1 MKEFNIFQHATHRIT
16 EQELK
21 KLATAHGKSVAEM
34 RRDIAHAIKDLQ
46 YTQKEIRHIISQN
59 KYCVLPDHS
68 AGIGRYGAGDGL
80 SRFFLC
86 HDNGKAAKQA
96 RRRDSALVTGFG
108 PTNSP
113 TAGTLSVIFRILE
126 IQRRTGF
133 YTHIIISDLGA
144 FNSRKKPLSSLY
156 GNARRFVQFIKKL
169 GFDESRGEIRTHAH
183 HDFLKAFALSSSV
196 LTIKDFLHNE
206 EATEEMYKR
215 LNLQGNDFSVMVDK
229 TFTVTD
235 ILLPILRDRAKT
247 VIVVAGLEEHY
258 YPKLARIAVERLRN
272 TGGGLKEMI
281 APDASVCAFYGRL
294 IEGLFPYVKM
304 SKSIPESSINIGEPE
319 AEIRRK
325 ILTSEARNEHVIL
338 QMMELASDWDG
349 EKRKRAAAAFSK
361 AQKADTAPWNSF
373 KQEYLGFILKVKKLW
388 DETESCL
395 LSDAEMKRELF
406 PGGK

>member
-1 MKEFNIFQHATHRIT
+1 MKKFDIFRHATRRIP
-16 EQELK
+16 ELELR
-21 KLATAHGKSVAEM
+21 KLATEHGKSVAEM
-34 RRDIAHAIKDLQ
+34 RRDIAHALKDLQ
-46 YTQKEIRHIISQN
+46 YTQKEISRIISRN
-59 KYCVLPDHS
+59 HYGVFPDH
-68 AGIGRYGAGDGL
+68 GVRIGHYGAEDGL

-86 HDNGKAAKQA
+86 HDNGTAGKRAT
-96 RRRDSALVTGFG
+96 RRDSALVTGFG

-113 TAGTLSVIFRILE
+113 TAGTLSVIFRIRE

-156 GNARRFVQFIKKL
+156 GNARRFVRFIEKL
-169 GFDESRGEIRTHAH
+169 GFDKSRGEIRTHAN

-235 ILLPILRDRAKT
+235 ILLPILRDKART
-247 VIVVAGLEEHY
+247 VVVVAGLEEHY
-258 YPKLARIAVERLRN
+258 YPQLARIAVERLRN
-272 TGGGLKEMI
+272 TGGGLNEMI

-304 SKSIPESSINIGEPE
+304 SKSIPESSINVGEPE
-319 AEIRRK
+319 AQISRK
-325 ILTSEARNEHVIL
+325 ILSSEPRNEHVVL
-338 QMMELASDWDG
+338 QMMELASDWNA
-349 EKRKRAAAAFSK
+349 EKLKRAAAAFAK
-361 AQKADTAPWNSF
+361 AGADPSPWVGF
-373 KQEYLGFILKVKKLW
+373 KREYLRFILRVKKIW
-388 DETESCL
+388 DSTEDRL
-395 LSDAEMKRELF
+395 VSDAEMKRELF
-406 PGGK
+406 PEKK